1 MAKGFRFIYLAFGFS
16 KAENLSGSV
25 HRLIRCKQVFTRVR
39 GADVSFRD
47 VTIRIPD
54 RRYDQGRE

>member
-1 MAKGFRFIYLAFGFS
+1 MSAG
-16 KAENLSGSV
+16 V
-25 HRLIRCKQVFTRVR
+25 HARVR

-54 RRYDQGRE
+54 RGCDKGHE